1 MNLFLGETQMSEHP
15 IKIFGIEFVE
25 YGGPNPEA
33 IAKLFDDFGFTKIA
47 KHATQDLDLYKQHDI
62 RFLLNKE
69 KGSFAEGFHKDH
81 GPSICSMGWRVE
93 DADLAFSEAVK
104 RGAKPYEGADQKLGS
119 ESLKAVYG
127 IGDSLIYFVDEF
139 GDSGTIFGKY
149 DQITDEK
156 QWDSPLLRI
165 DHLTNNVPNGEM
177 QKWCDFYEKIFGFEE
192 TRYFDIKGEKTGLI
206 SKVMSTPDKAIII
219 PINEPTEDKSQIQE
233 YLDEYHG
240 SGIQH
245 VALSTGDIC
254 ENLRRFRENGI
265 NFLDVPDT
273 YYSVLK
279 DRVKQLEEDVTELQ
293 KLKIL
298 ADGDEEGYLL
308 QIFTKNVIGPIFY
321 EIIQRKNHWGFGEGN
336 FQALFDAIE
345 RDQAERGYL

>member
-1 MNLFLGETQMSEHP
+1 MNENP

-25 YGGPNPEA
+25 YGGPDPAALE
-33 IAKLFDDFGFTKIA
+33 KLFDGLGFTKIA
-47 KHATQDLDLYKQHDI
+47 KHPEQEIDLFKQHDI
-62 RFLLNKE
+62 RFLLNRQS
-69 KGSFAEGFHKDH
+69 GSFCEAFHKDH

-93 DADLAFSEAVK
+93 DAELAFNESVK

-127 IGDSLIYFVDEF
+127 IGDSLIYFVDKF
-139 GDSGTIFGKY
+139 DDDTIFGKY
-149 DQITDEK
+149 EQITDEK
-156 QWDSPLLRI
+156 QWDKPLLRI
-165 DHLTNNVPNGEM
+165 DHLTNNVPAGEM
-177 QKWCDFYEKIFGFEE
+177 QKWCDFYEKIFGFAE
-192 TRYFDIKGEKTGLI
+192 TRYFDIRGQKTGLL
-206 SKVMSTPDKAIII
+206 SKVMSTPDKSIII

-233 YLDEYHG
+233 YLDEYKG
-240 SGIQH
+240 PGIQH

-254 ENLRRFRENGI
+254 ENLERFRANGI

-273 YYSVLK
+273 YYDV
-279 DRVKQLEEDVTELQ
+279 VKERIPKLEENVDTLK

-298 ADGDEEGYLL
+298 VDGDEEGYLL
-308 QIFTKNVIGPIFY
+308 QIFSKNVIGPIFY

-345 RDQAERGYL
+345 RDQKERGFL